1 MQGRVDAYEDVGM
14 ATVVLRN
21 AELVNEGR
29 RLQAD
34 VLLRAGLIERIGAIP
49 AGTRADRELD
59 LQGKL
64 LLPGL
69 IDDQVHFREPG
80 LTHKAT
86 IASEARAAVAGGV
99 TSFMEMPNTNPTA
112 TNFEAL
118 EAKFA
123 RAAETSVANYSF
135 FFGATNTNLE
145 LVKAVDPQRVCGVKV
160 FMGSSTGDMLVDREE
175 TLEGIFRHSPTLIAT
190 HCEDTPMI
198 KAAEAAAKA
207 QWGEDVPAGEHP
219 RIRSADAC
227 YASSSMAAALAK
239 RHDARLHILHITT
252 AKELALFSAAPLKG
266 KRLTAE
272 ACVHHLWFAEED
284 YARLGHQIK
293 CNPAVKTA
301 ADRAAVRAAV
311 AAGVI
316 DVIATDHAPHTRE
329 EKAQTYFKAPSGL
342 PLIQHSL
349 LMLLDLWKQGV
360 LPLETVVERACHA
373 PATLFGVQN
382 RGYLREGYAADLV
395 VVDPAKPHTVRADNL
410 LFQCGWSPLE
420 GHTFACSIDRTFVN
434 GACVYENGQI
444 RADAPKGMR
453 LSFDGNAR

>member
-1 MQGRVDAYEDVGM
+1 M
-14 ATVVLRN
+14 ATVALRQ

-29 RLQAD
+29 RFVAD
-34 VLLRAGLIERIGAIP
+34 VLLRDGLIERIGTLP
-49 AGTRADRELD
+49 SDRKFDQEYD
-59 LQGKL
+59 LTGKL

-80 LTHKAT
+80 LTHKAC

-99 TSFMEMPNTNPTA
+99 TSFMEMPNTNPPAVTLA
-112 TNFEAL
+112 EL
-118 EAKFA
+118 EKKYAIG
-123 RAAETSVANYSF
+123 AATSVANYSF
-135 FFGATNTNLE
+135 FLGATNTNLE
-145 LVKAVDPQRVCGVKV
+145 VVKAMDPRRICGVKV
-160 FMGSSTGDMLVDREE
+160 FMGSSTGDMLVEQTA
-175 TLEGIFRHSPTLIAT
+175 TLEGIFRHAPALIAT

-207 QWGEDVPAGEHP
+207 QWGENVPAGEHP
-219 RIRSADAC
+219 RIRNAEAC
-227 YASSSMAAALAK
+227 YASSSMAAELAQ

-252 AKELALFSAAPLKG
+252 AKELSLFSAAPLKG

-293 CNPAVKTA
+293 CNPAIKTA

-329 EKAQTYFKAPSGL
+329 EKDQTYFKAPSGL
-342 PLIQHSL
+342 PLVQHSL
-349 LMLLDLWKQGV
+349 QVLLDLVAWGAFSI
-360 LPLETVVERACHA
+360 ETAVERACHA
-373 PATLFGVQN
+373 PAVLFGVER
-382 RGYLREGYAADLV
+382 RGFLREGYAADLV
-395 VVDPAKPHTVRADNL
+395 VVDPRKPYTVQPGNTL
-410 LFQCGWSPLE
+410 YQCGWSPLE
-420 GHTFACSIDRTFVN
+420 GHTFGSTIERTFVN
-434 GACVYENGQI
+434 GVCVFADGAI

-453 LSFDGNAR
+453 LSFDGNCR